1 MQEDWFEY
9 ITREV
14 MAEDAFEDL
23 IESAYLAGLI
33 DGETQ
38 ALAYLWL
45 RANHPGVH

>member
-23 IESAYLAGLI
+23 IESAYLAGQI
-33 DGETQ
+33 DSDTLE
-38 ALAYLWL
+38 LAYQWL